1 MASLTRVMII
11 RHAEKPGADGKP
23 RGVDLNGKQR
33 DGSLTVTGWQRA
45 GALANLFA
53 HPSAPRLITPSVI
66 YASDPDH
73 GSSRP
78 LETVLPLSLKL
89 RVKPIRSFAKGQEAD
104 LANSVLSQEGAV
116 LISWQHERIIEIAS
130 HLTVSA
136 PPNYR
141 LPSNWPDERYDI
153 VWVFTPPTMFH
164 RRWTF
169 TQVPQMLLAGDSDA
183 LVT

>member
-23 RGVDLNGKQR
+23 RGVDRNGKQR
-33 DGSLTVTGWQRA
+33 DSSLTVTGWQRA

-53 HPSAPRLITPSVI
+53 GSSAAPLITPSVI
-66 YASDPDH
+66 YASDPDY
-73 GSSRP
+73 GSSRS

-89 RVKPIRSFAKGQEAD
+89 GVKPIRSFAKGQESD

-116 LISWQHERIIEIAS
+116 LISWPHERIIDIAA
-130 HLTVSA
+130 HLTASA
-136 PPNYR
+136 PPNDR
-141 LPSNWPDERYDI
+141 LPSNWPNERYDI
-153 VWVFTPPTMFH
+153 VWVLTPPTIFR
-164 RRWTF
+164 RRWAF
-169 TQVPQMLLAGDSDA
+169 TQVPQMLLAGDSAA